1 MVYTNINRIRFG
13 NKDVNVLI
21 SMTGTKRDPQALI
34 IFQNKEA
41 QMEDEIVSGPV
52 NCGVNKGQYCQNKD
66 IAFVFPNAESI
77 NSVISALKTARNS
90 NIRKNNVTDIF
101 LT

>member
-52 NCGVNKGQYCQNKD
+52 NCGQNKD

-90 NIRKNNVTDIF
+90 TFGKNNVTDIF